1 MIDGVAD
8 GHPFEIVDL
17 TTAEDGGQDLVLLR
31 RGEDEDDV
39 CRRFFECFEEGVE
52 GGRREHMHLV
62 DDEHLI
68 LAQLRRDARLLHQ
81 RLDMLHGVVRGSV
94 KLEDVE

>member
-39 CRRFFECFEEGVE
+39 CGRLLQRLEEGIE
-52 GGRREHMHLV
+52 GGRREHMYLV

-81 RLDMLHGVVRGSV
+81 RLDMLHGVVRGGV
-94 KLEDVE
+94 ELEDVE